1 MNPDLLSQLR
11 DIHAAPE
18 VSWWPPAP
26 GWWLLALIVLLV
38 LGWLMQ
44 RAVRYYRNQQRRKQ
58 MLAWVDH
65 LNGSIDPQKE
75 PQAYLSTLNRIFK
88 LVALRAFP
96 EQHCAALAGQV
107 RAARIAA
114 GHGARVGIR
123 FLVEKMGDMDSGT
136 ALDALAS
143 GPYDPAPSFDPDVM
157 NELTRSWIR
166 QHG

>member
-65 LNGSIDPQKE
+65 LNGSIDPESE

-96 EQHCAALAGQV
+96 EQHCAALAGQDWV
-107 RAARIAA
+107 
-114 GHGARVGIR
+114 R